1 MRTSLGI
8 GTVCLAA
15 ASLFTPAAVAQSA
28 TPRVRTADVV
38 MQRGVTY
45 LGIAG
50 ADVTSERARS
60 LGLKEERGVE
70 VTHVG
75 EDSPASKAGIKVGD
89 VVLEYNGQAVQ
100 GIEQLTRLIRETPA
114 GRQVKVAVWRSGAAL
129 TLTATPESHR
139 GMVIETPGG
148 SWVMPEVNIAP
159 MAPIPPMPPI
169 EIPKFQMTYQSPM
182 LGIQGESLGDSQQLA
197 DFFGVKDG
205 VLVRSVGKGSVAEK
219 AGIKAGDV
227 IVKVDDSRISTTR
240 DITSTLRALRP
251 KTTVTVTVVRNKREI
266 PLTVTF
272 EGSSGRVR
280 ASLREIR
287 VC

>member
-8 GTVCLAA
+8 GIACLA

-38 MQRGVTY
+38 VQRGVTY

-50 ADVTSERARS
+50 ADITSERARA

-70 VTHVG
+70 VTNVS

-114 GRQVKVAVWRSGAAL
+114 GRQVKVAVWRGGAPI
-129 TLTATPESHR
+129 TLTATPETHK
-139 GMVIETPGG
+139 GMVIETPNG

-159 MAPIPPMPPI
+159 VPPMPPVPPI

-182 LGIQGESLGDSQQLA
+182 LGIQGESLGDAQQLA
-197 DFFGVKDG
+197 EFFGVKGG

-219 AGIKAGDV
+219 AGIRAGDV
-227 IVKVDDSRISTTR
+227 IVKVDDSKISTTR

-251 KTTVTVTVVRNKREI
+251 KTTVTVTVVRNKREV

-272 EGSSGRVR
+272 ESGSGRVR
-280 ASLREIR
+280 AALREIR